1 MTATKGYKLDTR
13 YIRIGLIKSVGLKN
27 TDIAEALNKN
37 ISLVNREINGFGGRK
52 DYIRKYIWREFCKR
66 AKSKK
71 ITFERFW
78 SSKFEI

>member
-1 MTATKGYKLDTR
+1 MTVTKGYPLDTR
-13 YIRIGLIKSVGLKN
+13 YIRIGLIKSVGLTNIFISEKL
-27 TDIAEALNKN
+27 EKN

-71 ITFERFW
+71 ITYERFW
-78 SSKFEI
+78 ASKFEI